1 MVPSLSMRTEGGGER
16 SSSAIATI
24 PNAISAMRILL
35 IPLFVWLILREG
47 TEAAGIVLFA
57 AVAATD
63 WVDGTIARRT
73 GRVSELGKIL
83 DPVADRLAIAAGLV
97 ALVIADL
104 FPPWAALLILVRDA
118 AVLAGGAFA
127 LARRRIRIDVRFI
140 GKVATFGL
148 MVAVPSIS
156 WGRLDLALAPT
167 ATALG
172 WIIFAVS
179 IVEYYLAAAM
189 YAGDLRRAL
198 AGGGTLGADGR

>member
-1 MVPSLSMRTEGGGER
+1 MVASPSMRTEGGGER

-35 IPLFVWLILREG
+35 IPLFTWLILHDG
-47 TEAAGIVLFA
+47 TEAAGIVLFS

-97 ALVIADL
+97 GLVIADL

-148 MVAVPSIS
+148 MVAVPLIS
-156 WGRLDLALAPT
+156 WGRLDLPFAPT

-179 IVEYYLAAAM
+179 IVEYYIAAAM

-198 AGGGTLGADGR
+198 DGGGTLGADGR

>member
-1 MVPSLSMRTEGGGER
+1 MVPSPSMRTEGGGDR

-35 IPLFVWLILREG
+35 IPLFVWLILRDG

-127 LARRRIRIDVRFI
+127 LARRGIRIDVRFI

-156 WGRLDLALAPT
+156 WGRLDLPFAPT

-179 IVEYYLAAAM
+179 IVEYYIAAAM
-189 YAGDLRRAL
+189 YVGDLRRAL
-198 AGGGTLGADGR
+198 DGGGTLGSDRR

>member
-1 MVPSLSMRTEGGGER
+1 MVPSPSMRTEGGGER

-35 IPLFVWLILREG
+35 IPLFVWFILRDG

-127 LARRRIRIDVRFI
+127 LARRRVRIDVRFI

-156 WGRLDLALAPT
+156 WGRLDLPLAPT

-179 IVEYYLAAAM
+179 IVEYYIAAAM

>member
-1 MVPSLSMRTEGGGER
+1 MVPSPSMRTEGGGER

-156 WGRLDLALAPT
+156 WGRLDLPFAPT

-179 IVEYYLAAAM
+179 IVEYYIAAAM